1 MSDLEH
7 ILAMRT
13 LELVDIPSVS
23 RDEAALHTHVLKLI
37 PRPPFEVAYLTED
50 AMLFVTP
57 RREGRPFVVLAG
69 HLDTVP
75 AQGNFPGRREG
86 GSVHGLG
93 STDMK
98 SGLAVMIEIARWL
111 AAEEIEPEVDLG
123 LLFFAREELA
133 QSESPLPAFFAACA
147 RAREADLA
155 IVMEPTDNTVQAGCL
170 GNINADLVFHGEAAH
185 SARPWTGVN
194 AIGRAVEGLA
204 HITSLPREEVVVA
217 GLPFYEVLSVTR
229 FAGGVADN
237 VIPELASARL
247 NFRYAPDKTREQ
259 AEARLRA
266 LVAPTGGELAVLS
279 NSSPARVAAETP
291 LVRRLCAA
299 GGYEILPKQ
308 AWTPVAEFSDAGLDA
323 VNLGPGATRYAHR
336 RDEQVETRELVRTF
350 EAVARFL
357 TEPA

>member
-1 MSDLEH
+1 M
-7 ILAMRT
+7 
-13 LELVDIPSVS
+13 
-23 RDEAALHTHVLKLI
+23 
-37 PRPPFEVAYLTED
+37 
-50 AMLFVTP
+50 
-57 RREGRPFVVLAG
+57 
-69 HLDTVP
+69 
-75 AQGNFPGRREG
+75 
-86 GSVHGLG
+86 
-93 STDMK
+93 
-98 SGLAVMIEIARWL
+98 
-111 AAEEIEPEVDLG
+111 
-123 LLFFAREELA
+123 
-133 QSESPLPAFFAACA
+133 PAFFAACE

-185 SARPWTGVN
+185 SARPWTGSN
-194 AIGRAVEGLA
+194 AIATAVAGLA
-204 HITSLPREEVVVA
+204 RITALPRQEVIVA

-247 NFRYAPDKTREQ
+247 NYRYAPDRTREQ
-259 AEARLRA
+259 AEARLRD
-266 LVAPTGGELAVLS
+266 LVAPTGGELTVLS

-291 LVRRLCAA
+291 LVARLCAA
-299 GGYEILPKQ
+299 GGYEVLPKQ

-336 RDEQVETRELVRTF
+336 RDEQVETRELVRSF

>member
-1 MSDLEH
+1 
-7 ILAMRT
+7 MRT

-23 RDEAALHTHVLKLI
+23 RDEAALHTHVLTLV

-57 RREGRPFVVLAG
+57 HREGRPFVILAG
-69 HLDTVP
+69 HLDTIP

-86 GSVHGLG
+86 NIVHGLG
-93 STDMK
+93 ASDMK
-98 SGLAVMIEIARWL
+98 GGLAVMLELARWI
-111 AAEEIEPEVDLG
+111 ATEEIELEVDLG

-133 QSESPLPAFFAACA
+133 QSESPLPAFFEACD
-147 RAREADLA
+147 RAREAELA
-155 IVMEPTDNTVQAGCL
+155 IVLEPTDNTVQAGCL
-170 GNINADLVFHGEAAH
+170 GNINADLAFRGEAAH

-194 AIGRAVEGLA
+194 AIARSVEGLA
-204 HITSLPREEVVVA
+204 HITSLPREEVIVA

-229 FAGGVADN
+229 FEGGVADN

-247 NFRYAPDKTREQ
+247 NYRYAPGKTREQ
-259 AEARLRA
+259 AEARLRE
-266 LVAPTGGELAVLS
+266 LVAPTGGELTVLS
-279 NSSPARVAAETP
+279 NSSPAHVAAGTP
-291 LVRRLCAA
+291 LVERLRAA
-299 GGYEILPKQ
+299 GGYEVLPKQ

-336 RDEQVETRELVRTF
+336 RDEQVETSELVRTF
-350 EAVARFL
+350 EALARFL